1 MNGYRVTLSKLIT
14 NSRYRKCRPIGTP
27 HLRGAGYLQMIYGDV
42 NVERAAISHYFNSV
56 VIRGQMLYSKRGDN
70 FL

>member
-14 NSRYRKCRPIGTP
+14 NSRYQILGPIGMP
-27 HLRGAGYLQMIYGDV
+27 RLHGVGYLQMINGDV
-42 NVERAAISHYFNSV
+42 SVERAAGGHCFNTV
-56 VIRGQMLYSKRGDN
+56 LIRGQMLYSKRGDN